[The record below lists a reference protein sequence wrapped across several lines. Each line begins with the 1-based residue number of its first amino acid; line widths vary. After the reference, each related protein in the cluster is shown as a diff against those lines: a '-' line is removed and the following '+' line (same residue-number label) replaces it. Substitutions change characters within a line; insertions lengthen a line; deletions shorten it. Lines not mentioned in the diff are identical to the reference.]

1 MGVSTPIKTLRIFNS
16 IRNSGVFTWNN
27 RVLLVEVVA
36 LFDDRM
42 TSRNL
47 TPTQES
53 VLETIEAEDIDF
65 LRLQFTDILGV
76 VKNVSVPARQTEK
89 AFREGI
95 YFDGSSIEGFVR
107 IQESD
112 MRLIPDPA
120 TFAILPWRTNDQSA
134 AARMICDVVDTS
146 TGEPFA
152 GDPRHVLKGALDRAT
167 EMGYAV
173 NAAPEPE
180 FFLFEEDE
188 DGRAT
193 TRTNDV
199 GGYFDV
205 APKDLASDVRRDIIY
220 GLESMDFEIE
230 ASHHEVAEGQHE
242 INFEYDDAL
251 ATADNVATFRT
262 VVRAIAAQHDLHATF
277 MPKPIA
283 EINGSGMHTHISLF
297 TEDGE
302 NAFHDGDDEFDLSG
316 TAHAFL
322 AGVLDHAPA
331 ITAIANPTV
340 NSYKRLVP
348 GYEAPVYVAW
358 SDRNRSALIRKPAA
372 RVPAASRVEL
382 RSPDPSCNP
391 YLALAVIIQAGLDGI
406 ERGLEAPA
414 PVRENIYEFDENR
427 RAEYGIETLP
437 ANLGEA
443 VDALEADPVVTGAL
457 GEHVVDKFVE
467 AKRREF
473 ADYCISVS
481 EWELDRYLETF

>member
-1 MGVSTPIKTLRIFNS
+1 
-16 IRNSGVFTWNN
+16 
-27 RVLLVEVVA
+27 
-36 LFDDRM
+36 M
-42 TSRNL
+42 TTGNL
-47 TPTQES
+47 TTAEES
-53 VLETIEAEDIDF
+53 VLETIEDEDIDF

-76 VKNVSVPARQTEK
+76 VKNVSVPARQAEK

-112 MRLIPDPA
+112 MRLIPDPE
-120 TFAILPWRTNDQSA
+120 TFAVLPWRTNEQSA
-134 AARMICDVVDTS
+134 AARMICDVVNTS
-146 TGEPFA
+146 TGEPFE
-152 GDPRHVLKGALDRAT
+152 GDPRYVLKQALERAD
-167 EMGYAV
+167 EMGYTV

-193 TRTNDV
+193 TKTADH

-220 GLESMDFEIE
+220 GLENMGFEIE
-230 ASHHEVAEGQHE
+230 ASHHEVARGQHE

-251 ATADNVATFRT
+251 TTADNVATFRT

-283 EINGSGMHTHISLF
+283 RINGSGMHTHVSLF

-302 NAFHDGDDEFDLSG
+302 NAFHDGDDEFNLSA
-316 TAHAFL
+316 TAKSFL

-358 SDRNRSALIRKPAA
+358 SDRNRSALIRRPAA
-372 RVPAASRVEL
+372 RVPAASRIEL

-391 YLALAVIIQAGLDGI
+391 YLALAVIIHAGLDGI
-406 ERGLEAPA
+406 EQDLEAPD
-414 PVRENIYEFDENR
+414 PVRENIYEFDEDKR
-427 RAEYGIETLP
+427 EEYGIETLP

-443 VDALEADPVVTGAL
+443 VDALEADEAISGAL
-457 GEHVVDKFVE
+457 GEHITSKFAE
-467 AKRREF
+467 AKKQEF
-473 ADYCISVS
+473 GEYIVEVS
-481 EWELDRYLETF
+481 DWELDRYLETF